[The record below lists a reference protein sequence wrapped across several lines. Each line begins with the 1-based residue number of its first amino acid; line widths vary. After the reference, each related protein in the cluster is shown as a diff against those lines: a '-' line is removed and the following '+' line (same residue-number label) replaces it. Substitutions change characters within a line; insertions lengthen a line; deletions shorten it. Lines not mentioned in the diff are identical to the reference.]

1 MIDQKLIDQKLADQ
15 KLAETQPMAPM
26 TIKDLESEYK
36 VIADF
41 LNAHWPLPDHQQ
53 RIFAR
58 TMKIMEEL
66 GELSDELLTSMNLS
80 RNSKI
85 AKFSQ
90 ENVED
95 EYADVLACV
104 IILGREL
111 GIDVEKVMKK
121 KIKFTHERFEMDKV

>member
-1 MIDQKLIDQKLADQ
+1 MTDQKLTPTSEVLV
-15 KLAETQPMAPM
+15 TAPM

-41 LNAHWPLPDHQQ
+41 LNSHWPLPDHQQ
-53 RIFAR
+53 RVFAR
-58 TMKIMEEL
+58 TMKVMEEL

-80 RNSKI
+80 RDSKI

-95 EYADVLACV
+95 EYADVMACV
-104 IILGREL
+104 VILGLEL

-121 KIKFTHERFEMDKV
+121 KIKFTHERFEMDKA